1 MTLPGFDFDDCGG
14 YWWLVN
20 REHTS
25 DGNTTS
31 TVDQVM
37 DEICSGE
44 KSLGCCSC
52 LKVQYWYDAQFYLL
66 KKMSARVIAAEVE
79 SKDWVVVF
87 RCEMNW
93 V

>member
-1 MTLPGFDFDDCGG
+1 MSEFMFD
-14 YWWLVN
+14 
-20 REHTS
+20 
-25 DGNTTS
+25 
-31 TVDQVM
+31 
-37 DEICSGE
+37 
-44 KSLGCCSC
+44 
-52 LKVQYWYDAQFYLL
+52 WYDAQFYLL